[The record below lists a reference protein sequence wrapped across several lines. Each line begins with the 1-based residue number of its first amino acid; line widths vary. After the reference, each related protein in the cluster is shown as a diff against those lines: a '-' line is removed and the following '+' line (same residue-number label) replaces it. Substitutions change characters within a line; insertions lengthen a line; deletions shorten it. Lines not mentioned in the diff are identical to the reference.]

1 MTGETK
7 MSRKSQTHAADRR
20 AFLKTLAT
28 AGGAAAVVTAAG
40 QSAAASTD
48 TDTSSGDAK
57 PKGYQETAH
66 IRTYYRTA
74 RL

>member
-1 MTGETK
+1 
-7 MSRKSQTHAADRR
+7 MSRKPRTHAEGRR

-40 QSAAASTD
+40 QTASAATVTDDASG
-48 TDTSSGDAK
+48 SAK

-66 IRTYYRTA
+66 VRTYYRTA